1 MYKYLKKVTPL
12 FFVFLSVSLNSAP
25 FDLDPAINKSSINF
39 TRDNYVEPQQ
49 EEQPA
54 AASEDPAHDIDPEGP
69 WMVCEIA
76 ADGLKN
82 INKRTLTKNISAKEG
97 HLYYKNSIQD
107 DVTALMALGNFDN
120 IEVDISLSPGVKKN
134 KEDKA
139 DRKEYPCH
147 KLTLMVQEKPI
158 FTKIAYENRKALS
171 KGTIQ
176 SAMALK
182 LNDPYSKSKLEDD
195 MLKIES
201 AYAEKGYTNTKATFR
216 TELDP
221 EKNTVKVVITLDEG
235 KRTRVKE
242 VIVEGLDKIEKKTF
256 VKKLSNRPGKIY
268 KMQKMPEDN
277 YKATT
282 FARNEGYYD
291 FEITDYEPVFSD
303 DNSEVTL
310 KYKVKEG
317 HKVIFGDVSFNGNTV
332 YTKEELQNL
341 VFFKKGKKFNQQKF
355 DVTVRDIQEAY
366 ANKGY
371 LRAEVN
377 PVKKLDEETSELDV
391 TFDITENN
399 IVFVDHIDITGNE
412 STKTYVF
419 ARELSIKEGD
429 IFDYSKIRRG
439 QSKLMNLGFVNDAQI
454 DITPTA
460 DISKVDV
467 GYNIV
472 EGRPGMFTA
481 GVAMS
486 SLDGLYGDVSVNHL
500 NLFGKAQRLSLRAM
514 FGSKILDYNI
524 SWTTPWIGESPT
536 SLTLDAFNTRRYRSY
551 RSASSAYTEKRK
563 GGRVSVSP
571 RFNDDKYI
579 LGFSYKFENI
589 DIYDIE
595 DQFKGELQEGT
606 TNVSTFGINFA
617 IDTRDNFWDP
627 TSGARNSL
635 GVELSGGPMFGD
647 LDIYQIN
654 LKSAYNKTLI
664 NIGKDYPIV
673 LMIGNRVGMVK
684 SYGRTNEVPAYERIF
699 LGGADTVRGY
709 ETTGQIGP
717 ETGGELYYIGN
728 AELKFPLAREGRRTI
743 AQLAAFFDIGN
754 SWKDFDEIKLK
765 TGSGTDEFKMGVGL
779 GLRLVTPSLPIRLD
793 WGYGLN
799 HKPGEKKSYIYFSVA
814 NLF

>member
-1 MYKYLKKVTPL
+1 MTPL
-12 FFVFLSVSLNSAP
+12 FFVFLTVSLNSAP
-25 FDLDPAINKSSINF
+25 FDLDPSINKSSLNF

-49 EEQPA
+49 EEPSA
-54 AASEDPAHDIDPEGP
+54 TTDDPAHDIDPMGP
-69 WMVCEIA
+69 WMICEITA
-76 ADGLKN
+76 EGLTN
-82 INKRTLTKNISAKEG
+82 INKRTLTKNIAAKDG

-107 DVTALMALGNFDN
+107 DVTALMALGNFEN
-120 IEVDISLSPGVKKN
+120 IDVDISLTDGTKKN

-139 DRKEYPCH
+139 DKEAYQCH
-147 KLTLMVQEKPI
+147 KLTLMVKEKPI
-158 FTKIAYENRKALS
+158 FTKITYKNRKALS
-171 KGTIQ
+171 KSAIQ

-182 LNDPYSKSKLEDD
+182 INDPFSKSKLQDD
-195 MLKIES
+195 MAKIQS
-201 AYAEKGYTNTKATFR
+201 AYTEKGYTNTKATFE
-216 TELDP
+216 TEFDP
-221 EKNTVKVVITLDEG
+221 EKNTIKATIILEEG

-242 VIVEGLDKIEKKTF
+242 VVVEGLEKIENKAFFKQ
-256 VKKLSNRPGKIY
+256 LSNRAGKVY
-268 KMQKMPEDN
+268 KVQKMPEDN
-277 YKATT
+277 YKATI

-291 FEITDYEPVFSD
+291 FEITDYETVFSE

-310 KYKVKEG
+310 KYTVKEG
-317 HKVIFGDVSFNGNTV
+317 HKVIFGDAAFNGNTV
-332 YTKEELQNL
+332 YTSQELANL
-341 VFFKKGKKFNQQKF
+341 VFFKKGQKFNQQKF

-377 PVKKLDEETSELDV
+377 PVKKLNEETSQLNVE
-391 TFDITENN
+391 FDITENN

-419 ARELSIKEGD
+419 ARELTIKEGD

-454 DITPTA
+454 DITPTN

-467 GYNIV
+467 GYNII

-481 GVAMS
+481 GIAMS
-486 SLDGLYGDVSVNHL
+486 SLDGLYGDVSINHL

-514 FGSKILDYNI
+514 FGSKILDYTV
-524 SWTTPWIGESPT
+524 SWTTPWIGDSPT

-551 RSASSAYTEKRK
+551 RSANSAYTEKRK

-589 DIYDIE
+589 AISEIKDE
-595 DQFKGELQEGT
+595 FKTELQEGT
-606 TNVSTFGINFA
+606 TNVSTLGVNFA

-635 GVELSGGPMFGD
+635 GVELSGGPMFGE

-654 LKSAYNKTLI
+654 LKSSYNKTLV

-673 LMIGNRVGMVK
+673 LMIGNRVGIVK
-684 SYGRTNEVPAYERIF
+684 SYGDTNSVPAYERIF

-717 ETGGELYYIGN
+717 ATGGELYYIGN

-743 AQLAAFFDIGN
+743 AQIAAFFDIGN
-754 SWKDFDEIKLK
+754 AWNEFDEIKLK
-765 TGSGTDEFKMGVGL
+765 AGSGVGDFKMGIGL